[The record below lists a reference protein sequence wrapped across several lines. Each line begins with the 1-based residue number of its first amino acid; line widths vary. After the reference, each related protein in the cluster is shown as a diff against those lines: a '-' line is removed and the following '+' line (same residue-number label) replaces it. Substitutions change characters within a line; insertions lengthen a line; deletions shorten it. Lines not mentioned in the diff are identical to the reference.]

1 MHMEFGA
8 VALLQQDAHAG
19 SEVLDTNAD
28 TIVPTALNP
37 DAYVVNVGDMLSK

>member
-1 MHMEFGA
+1 MSTHTESGA

-28 TIVPTALNP
+28 KILSTALNP
-37 DAYVVNVGDMLSK
+37 DAYVVN